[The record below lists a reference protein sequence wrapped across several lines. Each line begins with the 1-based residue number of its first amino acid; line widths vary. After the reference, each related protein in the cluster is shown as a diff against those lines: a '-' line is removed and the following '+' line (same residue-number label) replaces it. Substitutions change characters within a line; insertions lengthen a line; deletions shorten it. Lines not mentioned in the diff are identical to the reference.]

1 MREGAGGKSA
11 MANRLPIVG
20 VEYCHECGYL
30 GFATKLAEALLRT
43 FEGQLGGV
51 LITPSAGGAYEI
63 TLDHRSIYSTFEE
76 GFPTQ
81 DEAVERV
88 RTALTESAVPA

>member
-1 MREGAGGKSA
+1 
-11 MANRLPIVG
+11 MATRLPTIG
-20 VEYCHECGYL
+20 IEYCHECGYL

-51 LITPSAGGAYEI
+51 LILPSTGGAYEL
-63 TLDHRSIYSTFEE
+63 TLNGRTIYSTFEE
-76 GFPTQ
+76 GMPTQ

-88 RTALTESAVPA
+88 RKTLAEATVTA

>member
-1 MREGAGGKSA
+1 
-11 MANRLPIVG
+11 MANRLPTIG
-20 VEYCHECGYL
+20 IEYCHECGYV

-51 LITPSAGGAYEI
+51 LIIPSTGGAYEI
-63 TLDHRSIYSTFEE
+63 TLDNRNIYSTFEE
-76 GFPTQ
+76 GMPTQ

-88 RTALTESAVPA
+88 RKVLAEAAVTA